1 MNIDCPAL
9 ECIWAAMQQKSD
21 CVLRLAGIGTL
32 KCSSRILRRSSS
44 QTLRIVV
51 LFVLELWER
60 TKIWLP
66 TRQRIWRK
74 KTRKVTHSQR
84 LVSAWRRLAKLLWVS
99 GKRLYRDFGIQQ
111 MAYGRGPDV

>member
-44 QTLRIVV
+44 QALRIVV

-60 TKIWLP
+60 TKNMASDP
-66 TRQRIWRK
+66 
-74 KTRKVTHSQR
+74 
-84 LVSAWRRLAKLLWVS
+84 SADLAQEDPQS
-99 GKRLYRDFGIQQ
+99 H
-111 MAYGRGPDV
+111 A